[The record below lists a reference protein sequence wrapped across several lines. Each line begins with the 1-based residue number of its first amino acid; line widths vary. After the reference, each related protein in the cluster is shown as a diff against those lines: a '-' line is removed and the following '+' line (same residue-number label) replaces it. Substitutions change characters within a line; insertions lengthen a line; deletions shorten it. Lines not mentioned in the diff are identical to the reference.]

1 MESQSS
7 SSSKQRRKL
16 TKPPPKY
23 QPNSPHSQ
31 HQHHYSHSIASGFA
45 TTTTIIASDGRSLG
59 SSNRSSSSLR
69 RTPSAPPQRST
80 PTKSSAAFTSS
91 QSNGARSSGSQ
102 RSNNPSPVLANGE
115 FLPSTFSPSHKPA
128 AYDWQVSANNNININ
143 NHRLQPQQ
151 QDSSGGSS
159 NSGLG
164 YFPASSSAAATAA
177 AHILKPS
184 KISNHHSTNYLG
196 FLDGRSHKSSR
207 PPNYHRLSDPH
218 LQPLSSKTSEE
229 LVGAPFDGT
238 SILNHLESTKTS
250 PKQSFGSNSSN
261 RRPPPPPLIHAQTSP
276 DPRHAS
282 PQLRHSTS
290 FSRESPMAMSLSEKA
305 QQGARMGE
313 SQLTGPKRYSDETK
327 EPKPGVLRKKSGFS
341 GLMSTLVGS
350 PKKPIISAPENPV
363 HVTHVGYDSSTGQFT
378 VRVSPVAAI
387 PVWHPARLSEHILVL
402 SHTVMST
409 RLAETARTPRFHI
422 SSSEPSFH
430 LSPKMRNL
438 SCGVS
443 FPFCALPTKTLQ
455 EESIYSSNCRASR
468 KNGNASSTKVASP
481 RMPKERIRR

>member
-23 QPNSPHSQ
+23 QPNSTHSQ

-80 PTKSSAAFTSS
+80 PTTKSSAAFTSAL
-91 QSNGARSSGSQ
+91 SNGARSSGSQ
-102 RSNNPSPVLANGE
+102 RSNNPSPVLASGE

-128 AYDWQVSANNNININ
+128 AYDWQASANNNNNI
-143 NHRLQPQQ
+143 NHRLQPQQQ

-164 YFPASSSAAATAA
+164 YYSASSSAAATAA
-177 AHILKPS
+177 AQILSPS
-184 KISNHHSTNYLG
+184 KSSNHHSTNYLG

-207 PPNYHRLSDPH
+207 SPNHYRLSDPH

-261 RRPPPPPLIHAQTSP
+261 RRHPPPPLIHAQTSP

-305 QQGARMGE
+305 QQGARIGE

-350 PKKPIISAPENPV
+350 PKKPVISAPENPV

-387 PVWHPARLSEHILVL
+387 PV
-402 SHTVMST
+402 
-409 RLAETARTPRFHI
+409 
-422 SSSEPSFH
+422 
-430 LSPKMRNL
+430 
-438 SCGVS
+438 
-443 FPFCALPTKTLQ
+443 
-455 EESIYSSNCRASR
+455 
-468 KNGNASSTKVASP
+468 
-481 RMPKERIRR
+481 